1 MSGLGRRILVVEDEL
16 LMQKMLETELLALGF
31 EVQCA
36 DSVIDAK
43 NTVASFDPDIALIDI
58 SLKGTLTGLH
68 LGQMLA
74 RNNPDIA
81 QVYLT
86 KHDDLDE
93 VNRDAIDFP
102 EGSGFLSKHRIHSS
116 QELVAEIDRVVAGKK
131 VARENGTE
139 TEGEFL
145 AGLGTKGRRVLELMA
160 QGYTN
165 QYIADN
171 MGITAKAVEYYN
183 EAIYKALGVKKSA
196 EKNSRV
202 DAAVRYQRAIFA
214 AGLADVD
221 LKNQ

>member
-16 LMQKMLETELLALGF
+16 LMQKMLEAELLGLGF
-31 EVQCA
+31 NVQCA
-36 DSVIDAK
+36 ESVIDAK
-43 NTVASFDPDIALIDI
+43 KAVESFDPDIALIDI

-74 RNNPDIA
+74 KSNPDIA

-86 KHDDLDE
+86 KHDDVEE
-93 VNRDAIDFP
+93 VNPDAIRFP

-116 QELVAEIDRVVAGKK
+116 DELVAAIDHVVAGKK
-131 VARENGTE
+131 VAQESADE
-139 TEGEFL
+139 TQGEFL
-145 AGLGTKGRRVLELMA
+145 AGLGVKGRRVLELLA

-183 EAIYKALGVKKSA
+183 DAIYKALGVKKSP

-214 AGLADVD
+214 AGLADVN

>member
-1 MSGLGRRILVVEDEL
+1 MAGLGRRILIVEDEM
-16 LMQKMLETELLALGF
+16 LMQKMLEAELVALGF
-31 EVQCA
+31 DVQCA

-43 NTVASFDPDIALIDI
+43 KAVESFDPDIALIDI

-74 RNNPDIA
+74 KNNPDVA

-86 KHDDLDE
+86 KHDDLEE
-93 VNRDAIDFP
+93 VNPDAIKFP

-116 QELVAEIDRVVAGKK
+116 NELVAAIDQVVSGKRDAK
-131 VARENGTE
+131 EGDAAS
-139 TEGEFL
+139 EGEFL
-145 AGLGTKGRRVLELMA
+145 AGLGNKGRRVLELMA

-165 QYIADN
+165 QYIADS

-183 EAIYKALGVKKSA
+183 DAIYKALGVKKSP

-221 LKNQ
+221 LKN

>member
-1 MSGLGRRILVVEDEL
+1 M
-16 LMQKMLETELLALGF
+16 LMQKMLEAELVALGF
-31 EVQCA
+31 DVQCA

-43 NTVASFDPDIALIDI
+43 KAVESFDPDIALIDI

-74 RNNPDIA
+74 KNNPDVA

-86 KHDDLDE
+86 KHDDLEE
-93 VNRDAIDFP
+93 VNPDAIKFP

-116 QELVAEIDRVVAGKK
+116 NELVAAIDQVVAGKRDAK
-131 VARENGTE
+131 EGDAAS
-139 TEGEFL
+139 EGEFL
-145 AGLGTKGRRVLELMA
+145 AGLGNKGRRVLELMA

-165 QYIADN
+165 QYIADS

-183 EAIYKALGVKKSA
+183 DAIYKALGVKKSP

-221 LKNQ
+221 LKNK